1 MGRQCSS
8 NWLRAAPTVVVVLVA
23 GGGRALVPAV
33 QAHELAGGRSCQLR
47 ATAVVRST
55 PLPGAVD
62 GEARRDVPP
71 DGRVVPDVEYWIEV
85 QLRNDTPTPASCV
98 LSFVGQPG
106 LAELYRGEEA
116 EPVARSGF
124 LLPLARRSL
133 AYPQPVLGFVL
144 PPGEGTWRLR
154 VVSSQSPTRALRS
167 LRVEARSSV
176 EFTHAAVRFWHLN
189 GVYGGIMLA
198 VVLYN
203 AFLYISLREKLYF
216 LYVIYAGSFGA
227 IWMTQGGAGLRF
239 LWPEAAGWDAVV
251 GFYLIVVAVVFG
263 NFFTIEFLGMRVWSR
278 WLRRLLHVS
287 SSVAVVT
294 VPMAAVAGW
303 PAAQNSL
310 AAAALLSCGVYLVSG
325 GLAWR
330 RGLRTAKFY
339 CAACGLVAVGTA
351 IYTLTFFGVLPS
363 NSFTS
368 YSAQLGSAG
377 EMLLLAFAL
386 GHRIR
391 ELEQERRQ
399 AERAYQQRLEREVQ
413 ERTAELQQANER
425 LAALSLTDPL
435 TGLANRRRWDAHL
448 EEEWRR
454 AIRACIPVTV
464 ILADVDRF
472 KPFNDCFG
480 HQRGDEVLRRIAE
493 VLMGACR
500 RPGDL
505 VARYGG
511 EEFALLFPGVE
522 LEEGREIAEQLRQ
535 KVEELR
541 VFHPGAFPH
550 SALTLSLGVAAMVP
564 RHVDEL
570 AALVARADEGLYG
583 AKRAGR
589 NQVGVVSVGR
599 EGATGPP
606 TRLLA

>member
-1 MGRQCSS
+1 MGRQNSS
-8 NWLRAAPTVVVVLVA
+8 IRPVAPSLVVALVV
-23 GGGRALVPAV
+23 GGGGMFAPAL
-33 QAHELAGGRSCQLR
+33 QAHELAVGRSCQLR
-47 ATAVVRST
+47 AAAVVRAT
-55 PLPGAVD
+55 PLTGAVD
-62 GEARRDVPP
+62 GEARRHVTS
-71 DGRVVPDVEYWIEV
+71 GRRVVPDVEYWIEV

-98 LSFVGQPG
+98 LSFDGQPA
-106 LAELYRGEEA
+106 LAELYRGYEA
-116 EPVARSGF
+116 EPVAQSGF
-124 LLPLARRSL
+124 LLPLSRRSL
-133 AYPQPVLGFVL
+133 GYPQPVLGFVL
-144 PPGEGTWRLR
+144 PPGDGTWRLR
-154 VVSSQSPTRALRS
+154 LHSSQSPTRALRS
-167 LRVEARSSV
+167 LQLDVRSSV
-176 EFTHAAVRFWHLN
+176 EFTRAAVRLWHLN
-189 GVYGGIMLA
+189 GVYGGIILA

-203 AFLYISLREKLYF
+203 AFLYISLRDKLYL
-216 LYVIYAGSFGA
+216 LYVVYAGSFGA
-227 IWMTQGGAGLRF
+227 IWMTQGGAGLRL

-251 GFYLIVVAVVFG
+251 GFYLIVAAVVFG
-263 NFFTIEFLGMRVWSR
+263 NLFTIEFLGMRVWSR
-278 WLRRLLHVS
+278 WLRGLLHVS
-287 SSVAVVT
+287 SSVALLT
-294 VPMAAVAGW
+294 VPMAVVAGW

-310 AAAALLSCGVYLVSG
+310 AVAALLSCGVYLISG
-325 GLAWR
+325 GLAWG
-330 RGLRTAKFY
+330 RGLKTAKFY

-351 IYTLTFFGVLPS
+351 MYTLAFFEVLPS

-377 EMLLLAFAL
+377 ETLLLAFAL

-399 AERAYQQRLEREVQ
+399 AEQAYQQRLEGEVQ

-448 EEEWRR
+448 EAEWRR

-472 KPFNDCFG
+472 KPFNDHFG
-480 HQRGDEVLRRIAE
+480 HQQGDEVLRRIAK
-493 VLMGACR
+493 VLVGACH

-511 EEFALLFPGVE
+511 EEFALLLPGVE

-535 KVEELR
+535 KVEELG

-550 SALTLSLGVAAMVP
+550 SVLTLSLGVAAMVP
-564 RHVDEL
+564 RHLDEV

-589 NQVGVVSVGR
+589 NRVGVA
-599 EGATGPP
+599 GAGMEQAAGAAA
-606 TRLLA
+606 RWLA

>member
-1 MGRQCSS
+1 MGQQCNS
-8 NWLRAAPTVVVVLVA
+8 NRLAAPTLVVALAV
-23 GGGRALVPAV
+23 GGGCAFSPAL
-33 QAHELAGGRSCQLR
+33 QAHELAVGRSCQLL
-47 ATAVVRST
+47 AAAVVRST
-55 PLPGAVD
+55 PLTGAVD
-62 GEARRDVPP
+62 GERGRHVPS
-71 DGRVVPDVEYWIEV
+71 DGRVVPDVEYWIEL
-85 QLRNDTPTPASCV
+85 QLRNHTPTPVSCV
-98 LSFVGQPG
+98 LSFDGQPG
-106 LAELYRGEEA
+106 LAELYRGDEM

-133 AYPQPVLGFVL
+133 GYPQPVLGFVL

-154 VVSSQSPTRALRS
+154 VVSSHSPTRTLRS
-167 LRVEARSSV
+167 LQVEARSSV
-176 EFTHAAVRFWHLN
+176 EFSHAAVSFWHLN
-189 GVYGGIMLA
+189 GVYGGIILA

-203 AFLYISLREKLYF
+203 AFLYISLRDKLYF
-216 LYVIYAGSFGA
+216 LYVVYAGSFGA

-239 LWPEAAGWDAVV
+239 LWPEASGWDAVV

-263 NFFTIEFLGMRVWSR
+263 NLFTIEFLGMRVWSR

-287 SSVAVVT
+287 SFVALVT
-294 VPMAAVAGW
+294 VPMAVVAAW
-303 PAAQNSL
+303 PAAENSL

-330 RGLRTAKFY
+330 RGLRTAVFY

-413 ERTAELQQANER
+413 EQTAELQQANER
-425 LAALSLTDPL
+425 LVALSVTDSL
-435 TGLANRRRWDAHL
+435 TGLANRRGWDAHL
-448 EEEWRR
+448 EAEWRR
-454 AIRACIPVTV
+454 AIRARNPVTV

-472 KPFNDCFG
+472 KLFNDHYG
-480 HQRGDEVLRRIAE
+480 HQRGDQVLRRIAE

-511 EEFALLFPGVE
+511 EEFALLLPGLG
-522 LEEGREIAEQLRQ
+522 LEEGKEIAEQLRQ
-535 KVEELR
+535 KVEALG
-541 VFHPGAFPH
+541 VFHLGSFPH
-550 SALTLSLGVAAMVP
+550 AVLTLSLGVAAMVP
-564 RHVDEL
+564 CHVDEL
-570 AALVARADEGLYG
+570 ATLVARADEGLYG

-589 NQVGVVSVGR
+589 NQVGVVGAGR
-599 EGATGPP
+599 KEATGPP
-606 TRLLA
+606 PRPLA